1 MSRIG
6 KSPIRIPSGVDV
18 RIDGQR
24 VTIASQ
30 KKELSWTVAP
40 ELRVELEGGV
50 LRVLNPHPSLRS
62 NSQWG
67 TTRTL
72 LNNMVTGVQT
82 GFTRA
87 LEIVGTGYRV
97 SLQGRKLAF
106 EIGFDH
112 PVHYTVPDDVEVAVT
127 ERPMKVTLKGIDR
140 QRVGQVAAE
149 IRALKKPE
157 PYHGKG
163 IRYEGEQVRKKAGK
177 AGAK

>member
-6 KSPIRIPSGVDV
+6 KKPIPIPAGVDV
-18 RIDGQR
+18 KIDGQR
-24 VTIASQ
+24 VTIAHQ
-30 KKELSWTVAP
+30 KKALAWTVVP
-40 ELRVELEGGV
+40 ELQVELAEGV
-50 LRVLNPHPSLRS
+50 LRVLNPHPTLRTNSL
-62 NSQWG
+62 WG

-72 LNNMVTGVQT
+72 LHNMVVGVRE
-82 GFTRA
+82 GFTRN

-97 SLQGRKLAF
+97 SLQGRTLGF

-112 PVHYTVPDDVEVAVT
+112 VVHYKVPEDVEVKVS
-127 ERPMKVTLKGIDR
+127 ERPMKIMLAGIDR

-149 IRALKKPE
+149 IRAIKKPE